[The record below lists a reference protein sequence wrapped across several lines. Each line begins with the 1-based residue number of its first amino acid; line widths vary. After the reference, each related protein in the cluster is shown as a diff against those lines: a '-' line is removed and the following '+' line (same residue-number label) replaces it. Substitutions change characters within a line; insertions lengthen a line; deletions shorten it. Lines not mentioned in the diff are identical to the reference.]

1 MATVRSVERRIF
13 NTEGFR
19 VVVRHPDGRD
29 VRGDRE
35 RLPPYP
41 FTRAMKN
48 SSNVKTWK
56 ERRFESVYPG
66 FDVDVVGADGRR
78 MHGGTLL
85 GTVRDEYLDS

>member
-1 MATVRSVERRIF
+1 VSTVRTVEQKIF
-13 NTEGFR
+13 RVEGFR
-19 VVVRHPDGRD
+19 VVILHPDGRD

-41 FTRAMKN
+41 FERAMKN

-56 ERRFESVYPG
+56 ERRFEPVYPG
-66 FDVDVVGADGRR
+66 FDVEVIGADGRR

-85 GTVRDEYLDS
+85 GTVRDEYLES